1 MRGCTLASPHSSS
14 HGAFPTPTP
23 LDMASA
29 GRVRPVIALG
39 AARSAR
45 APRRAA
51 ARALFG
57 RGGAEKRAGAKGAKS
72 KEELARDSRPS
83 FKVGP
88 ALRSGDDRCVRLG
101 IGLRASAHTA
111 AAKERLDNAALQQR

>member
-1 MRGCTLASPHSSS
+1 MAPSLII
-14 HGAFPTPTP
+14 HGACPTPTP
-23 LDMASA
+23 RDMASA

-57 RGGAEKRAGAKGAKS
+57 RGGAEKRAGAKS